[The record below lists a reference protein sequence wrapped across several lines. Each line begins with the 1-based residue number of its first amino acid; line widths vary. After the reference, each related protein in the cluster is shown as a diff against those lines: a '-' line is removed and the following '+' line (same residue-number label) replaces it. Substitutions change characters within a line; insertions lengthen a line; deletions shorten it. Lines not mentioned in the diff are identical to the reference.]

1 MIHKSDTIFALAT
14 AYGQSGIGVIR
25 VTGPLSKSISKK
37 ILHQDLEPRYAYYGS
52 FFDNDNNLIDKG
64 VAISFPGPNSY
75 TGEDVV
81 EFQGHGGVSVIRK
94 LLETIISLDVRV
106 AEPGEFTKRAFLN
119 GKMDLVQAEAVQDLI
134 QSSSEESALSAVRS
148 LTGEFSE
155 KINQILSELIAL
167 RVFVEATI
175 DFSDEEI
182 DFLESH
188 EVSSKL
194 HSLKLTLLN
203 ILESA
208 NQGAILRDGIHVA
221 IAGKPNAG
229 KSSLLNS
236 LTKQPSAIVTDV
248 AGTTRDVLKETIQID
263 GMPIHIIDTAGL
275 HNSDNIIEQ
284 EGIRRAHTEINNAD
298 VVLLVYDASDKSVDL
313 SILPESVKD
322 KPKIVIKNKI
332 DLTGSKTGI
341 QKIQNNPEISISAKN
356 GDGINIV
363 RKALADFAGLN
374 SNTEG
379 VFLARKRHIIAI
391 NETLS
396 FINSAISQLDG
407 GASELVAEDLRQA
420 GMHLGQITGEF
431 SSDDLL
437 GQIFSSFCI
446 GKSVSY
452 THLTLPTKRIV

>member
-1 MIHKSDTIFALAT
+1 VIHKSDTICALAT

-37 ILHQDLEPRYAYYGS
+37 ILHQDLQPRYAYYGS

-64 VAISFPGPNSY
+64 VAIAFPGPNSY

-194 HSLKLTLLN
+194 HSLKVTLLN

-446 GKSVSY
+446 GK
-452 THLTLPTKRIV
+452 

>member
-1 MIHKSDTIFALAT
+1 VIHKSDTICALAT

-37 ILHQDLEPRYAYYGS
+37 ILHQDLQPRYAYYGS

-341 QKIQNNPEISISAKN
+341 QNIQNNPEISISAKN

-446 GKSVSY
+446 GK
-452 THLTLPTKRIV
+452 

>member
-1 MIHKSDTIFALAT
+1 MIHKSDTICALAT

-37 ILHQDLEPRYAYYGS
+37 ILHQDLQPRYAYYGS

-167 RVFVEATI
+167 RVSEEATI
-175 DFSDEEI
+175 DFSDDEI

-194 HSLKLTLLN
+194 HSLKVTLLN

-248 AGTTRDVLKETIQID
+248 AGTTRDVLKETIHID

-341 QKIQNNPEISISAKN
+341 QNIQNNPEISISAKN

-446 GKSVSY
+446 GK
-452 THLTLPTKRIV
+452 

>member
-1 MIHKSDTIFALAT
+1 LAT

-37 ILHQDLEPRYAYYGS
+37 ILHQDLQPRYAYYGS

-64 VAISFPGPNSY
+64 VAIAFPGPNSY

-194 HSLKLTLLN
+194 YSLKLTLLN

-341 QKIQNNPEISISAKN
+341 QNIQNNPEISISAKN

-446 GKSVSY
+446 GK
-452 THLTLPTKRIV
+452 

>member
-1 MIHKSDTIFALAT
+1 MIHKSDTICALAT

-37 ILHQDLEPRYAYYGS
+37 ILHQDLQPRYAYYGS

-64 VAISFPGPNSY
+64 VAIAFPGPNSY

-332 DLTGSKTGI
+332 DLTGSKAGI
-341 QKIQNNPEISISAKN
+341 QNIQNNPEISISAKN

-446 GKSVSY
+446 GK
-452 THLTLPTKRIV
+452 

>member
-1 MIHKSDTIFALAT
+1 VIHKSDTICALAT

-37 ILHQDLEPRYAYYGS
+37 ILHQDLQPRYAYYGS

-64 VAISFPGPNSY
+64 VAIAFPGPNSY

-194 HSLKLTLLN
+194 HSLKVTLLN

-341 QKIQNNPEISISAKN
+341 QNIQNNPEISISAKN

-446 GKSVSY
+446 GK
-452 THLTLPTKRIV
+452 

>member
-1 MIHKSDTIFALAT
+1 MIHKSDTICALAT

-64 VAISFPGPNSY
+64 VAIAFPGPNSY
-75 TGEDVV
+75 TGEDVI

-194 HSLKLTLLN
+194 YSLKLTLLN

-446 GKSVSY
+446 GK
-452 THLTLPTKRIV
+452 

>member
-1 MIHKSDTIFALAT
+1 VIHKSDTICALAT

-37 ILHQDLEPRYAYYGS
+37 ILHQDLQPRYAYYGS

-64 VAISFPGPNSY
+64 VAIAFPGPNSY

-94 LLETIISLDVRV
+94 LLATIISLDVRV

-155 KINQILSELIAL
+155 KINQILSELISL

-194 HSLKLTLLN
+194 HSLKVTLLN

-446 GKSVSY
+446 GK
-452 THLTLPTKRIV
+452 

>member
-1 MIHKSDTIFALAT
+1 MIHKSDTICALAT

-64 VAISFPGPNSY
+64 VAIAFPGPNSY

-94 LLETIISLDVRV
+94 LLATIISLDVRV

-155 KINQILSELIAL
+155 KINQILSKLISL

-446 GKSVSY
+446 GK
-452 THLTLPTKRIV
+452 

>member
-1 MIHKSDTIFALAT
+1 MHKSDTICALAT

-37 ILHQDLEPRYAYYGS
+37 ILHQDLQPRYAYYGS

-64 VAISFPGPNSY
+64 VAIAFPGPNSY

-94 LLETIISLDVRV
+94 LLATIISLDVRV

-194 HSLKLTLLN
+194 HSLKVTLLN

-446 GKSVSY
+446 GK
-452 THLTLPTKRIV
+452 

>member
-1 MIHKSDTIFALAT
+1 MIHKSDTICALAT

-37 ILHQDLEPRYAYYGS
+37 ILHQDLQPRYAYYGS

-64 VAISFPGPNSY
+64 VAIAFPGPNSY

-155 KINQILSELIAL
+155 KINQILSELISL

-446 GKSVSY
+446 GK
-452 THLTLPTKRIV
+452 

>member
-1 MIHKSDTIFALAT
+1 VIHKSDTICALAT

-37 ILHQDLEPRYAYYGS
+37 ILHQDLQPRYAYYGS

-64 VAISFPGPNSY
+64 VAIAFPGPNSY

-94 LLETIISLDVRV
+94 LLATIISLDVRV

-194 HSLKLTLLN
+194 YSLKLTLLN

-446 GKSVSY
+446 GK
-452 THLTLPTKRIV
+452 

>member
-1 MIHKSDTIFALAT
+1 MIHKSDTICALAT

-64 VAISFPGPNSY
+64 VAIAFPGPNSY

-194 HSLKLTLLN
+194 QDLKVTLLN

-446 GKSVSY
+446 GK
-452 THLTLPTKRIV
+452 

>member
-1 MIHKSDTIFALAT
+1 VIHKSDTICALAT

-37 ILHQDLEPRYAYYGS
+37 ILHQDLQPRYAYYGS

-64 VAISFPGPNSY
+64 VAIAFPGPNSY

-341 QKIQNNPEISISAKN
+341 QNIQNNPEISISAKN
-356 GDGINIV
+356 GDGIDIV

-446 GKSVSY
+446 GK
-452 THLTLPTKRIV
+452 

>member
-1 MIHKSDTIFALAT
+1 MIHKSDTICALAT

-37 ILHQDLEPRYAYYGS
+37 ILHQDLQPRYAYYGS

-64 VAISFPGPNSY
+64 VAIAFPGPNSY

-155 KINQILSELIAL
+155 KINQILSELISL

-194 HSLKLTLLN
+194 HSLKVTLLN

-341 QKIQNNPEISISAKN
+341 QNIQNNPEISISAKN

-446 GKSVSY
+446 GK
-452 THLTLPTKRIV
+452 

>member
-1 MIHKSDTIFALAT
+1 MIHKSDTICALAT

-64 VAISFPGPNSY
+64 VAIAFPGPNSY

-194 HSLKLTLLN
+194 YSLKVTLLN

-446 GKSVSY
+446 GK
-452 THLTLPTKRIV
+452 

>member
-1 MIHKSDTIFALAT
+1 MIHKSDTICALAT

-64 VAISFPGPNSY
+64 VAIAFPGPNSY

-94 LLETIISLDVRV
+94 LLATIISLDVRV

-194 HSLKLTLLN
+194 YSLKLTLLN

-446 GKSVSY
+446 GK
-452 THLTLPTKRIV
+452 

>member
-1 MIHKSDTIFALAT
+1 MIHKSDTICALAT

-37 ILHQDLEPRYAYYGS
+37 ILHQDLQPRYAYYGS

-341 QKIQNNPEISISAKN
+341 QNIQNNPEISISAKN

-446 GKSVSY
+446 GK
-452 THLTLPTKRIV
+452 

>member
-1 MIHKSDTIFALAT
+1 MIHKSDTICALAT

-37 ILHQDLEPRYAYYGS
+37 ILHQDLQPRYAYYGS

-64 VAISFPGPNSY
+64 VAIAFPGPNSY

-94 LLETIISLDVRV
+94 LLATIISLDVRV

-155 KINQILSELIAL
+155 KINQILSELISL

-446 GKSVSY
+446 GK
-452 THLTLPTKRIV
+452 

>member
-1 MIHKSDTIFALAT
+1 VIHKSDTICALAT

-37 ILHQDLEPRYAYYGS
+37 ILHQDLQPRYAYYGS

-194 HSLKLTLLN
+194 YSLKLTLLN

-341 QKIQNNPEISISAKN
+341 QKIQNNSEISISAKN

-446 GKSVSY
+446 GK
-452 THLTLPTKRIV
+452 

>member
-1 MIHKSDTIFALAT
+1 MIHKSDTICALAT

-37 ILHQDLEPRYAYYGS
+37 ILHQDLQPRYAYYGS

-64 VAISFPGPNSY
+64 VAIAFPGPNSY

-155 KINQILSELIAL
+155 KINQILSELISL

-194 HSLKLTLLN
+194 YSLKLTLLN

-332 DLTGSKTGI
+332 DSTGSKTGI

-446 GKSVSY
+446 GK
-452 THLTLPTKRIV
+452 